1 MMISPSLLLRY
12 RARLMKQQQHL
23 KNVKHTH
30 TGLNLRNVGH
40 NPKVFFQIQSHSKKF
55 KTSLQDLW
63 NMLPFVKGN
72 LDRYFVWSLAI
83 FILFLWAII
92 QIAINYFYF
101 KKMASKRKMPLK
113 AQKKPFQAK
122 SLTLKLNPQP
132 YFFIEKL

>member
-12 RARLMKQQQHL
+12 RARLMKQQQQQQQQHL
-23 KNVKHTH
+23 KNVRHTH

-40 NPKVFFQIQSHSKKF
+40 NPKVFFQIQSHRKKF

-83 FILFLWAII
+83 FILFL
-92 QIAINYFYF
+92 
-101 KKMASKRKMPLK
+101 
-113 AQKKPFQAK
+113 
-122 SLTLKLNPQP
+122 
-132 YFFIEKL
+132 